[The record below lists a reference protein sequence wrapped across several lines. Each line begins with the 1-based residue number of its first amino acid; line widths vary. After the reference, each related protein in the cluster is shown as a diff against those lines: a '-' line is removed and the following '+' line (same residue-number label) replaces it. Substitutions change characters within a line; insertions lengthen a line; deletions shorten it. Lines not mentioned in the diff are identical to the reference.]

1 MFDARVRLIES
12 LQLYQYTSRQAQ
24 EIGILR
30 VLVQRVG
37 ADGIR

>member
-1 MFDARVRLIES
+1 MFDSRVRLIEP
-12 LQLYQYTSRQAQ
+12 LQFNQYTSRQAQ

-30 VLVQRVG
+30 VPVKRVG